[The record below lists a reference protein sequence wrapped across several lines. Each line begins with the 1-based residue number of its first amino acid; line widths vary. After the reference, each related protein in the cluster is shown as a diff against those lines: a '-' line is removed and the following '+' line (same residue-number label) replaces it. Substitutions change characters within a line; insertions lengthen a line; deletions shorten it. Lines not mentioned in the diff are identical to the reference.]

1 MRFKM
6 TKTGR
11 VNMQGRTPR
20 ERLRQKHAVS
30 AYNSAAGFTLVEV
43 LVAAVIAAM
52 LMSLA
57 LGFTFGMRR
66 SVAFARE
73 RDEVLEAARVALDQ
87 MSRDL
92 ACTQWSHTG
101 ESKLRFSGER
111 SRRASAGDDRMDF
124 VTSRVVGTARG
135 EVAGGLAEVGYR
147 VNHERGVLL
156 RREQVMPDDEFTSG
170 GTSVVMAE
178 NVTGL
183 RCEYFN
189 GKEWV
194 EEWDGESEKDL
205 PLGVKVK
212 LTVYAGGREEQQEFS
227 TIVSLPLGGK
237 RPGV

>member
-1 MRFKM
+1 M
-6 TKTGR
+6 
-11 VNMQGRTPR
+11 
-20 ERLRQKHAVS
+20 
-30 AYNSAAGFTLVEV
+30 
-43 LVAAVIAAM
+43 VAAVVTAM

-57 LGFTFGMRR
+57 LGFTFGIRR
-66 SVAFARE
+66 SVAVSRE

-87 MSRDL
+87 VSRDL
-92 ACTQWSHTG
+92 ACSQWSYTG

-111 SRRASAGDDRMDF
+111 RRRAAAADDRLDF

-147 VNHERGVLL
+147 VSRERGVLL

-183 RCEYFN
+183 QCEYFD

-194 EEWDGESEKDL
+194 EEWDGESRKDL
-205 PLGVKVK
+205 PHGVKVT
-212 LTVYAGGREEQQEFS
+212 LTVQQSGQEEQQEFS

-237 RPGV
+237 RPGA